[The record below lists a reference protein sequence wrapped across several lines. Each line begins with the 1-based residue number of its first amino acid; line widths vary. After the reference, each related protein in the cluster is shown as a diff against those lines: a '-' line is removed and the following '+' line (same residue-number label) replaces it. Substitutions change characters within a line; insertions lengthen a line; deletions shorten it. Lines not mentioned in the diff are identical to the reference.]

1 MKKNPP
7 EKYEPIN
14 VVVAP
19 DEHPL
24 VYNAMVK
31 SLMNRGMTK
40 AEAVAYMI
48 QPIELE
54 LYYDENTGLFAVEP
68 GVVESTSIFNPYTGE
83 ELEDYDEQ

>member
-24 VYNAMVK
+24 ACNAMIK
-31 SLMNRGMTK
+31 SLMNSGMTK

-54 LYYDENTGLFAVEP
+54 LYYDENNGLFAVESEA
-68 GVVESTSIFNPYTGE
+68 VESTSIFNPYTGE

>member
-1 MKKNPP
+1 MKRNPP

-48 QPIELE
+48 
-54 LYYDENTGLFAVEP
+54 
-68 GVVESTSIFNPYTGE
+68 
-83 ELEDYDEQ
+83 